1 MLVEFDEFNVKLLLF
16 FVYPLFRFVQDF
28 TYEAYIKEDKD
39 NNLFTTFRC
48 YLSFIFSI
56 VPYLIFRTKT
66 KRAKKENKIDLNN
79 IQKNIQDSEE
89 KKLNKEN
96 QIYSPEEEIKRK
108 KYIKIIIY
116 QSLLSVVGVFSF
128 FFGYYFKKKEY
139 SNAKYSFRPFVQI
152 ANFTALSYFLLKQK
166 IYKHHLISYGC
177 ITLMLLIIFIV
188 SFQYLQEILFS
199 ILYYFIS
206 ELIYGLYDVLI
217 KRYMNNY
224 YKTPYFIMFY
234 LGIVITI
241 LLLIY
246 DSIAY
251 FANPDIS
258 WIIIGFRD
266 NIKSVG
272 DFFLF
277 LLDLLFVYIWNLG
290 IWIII
295 YNFTPCH
302 YFIIDYFSEFIYFV
316 LKRFQKDD
324 PFYKSN
330 ITYSLIIICNIFIF
344 IFCLVFNEVIILNI
358 CGLDYNTKKRIAK
371 REKKESK
378 ISSFEI
384 EMLYS
389 PLADNTETED

>member
-1 MLVEFDEFNVKLLLF
+1 
-16 FVYPLFRFVQDF
+16 
-28 TYEAYIKEDKD
+28 
-39 NNLFTTFRC
+39 
-48 YLSFIFSI
+48 
-56 VPYLIFRTKT
+56 
-66 KRAKKENKIDLNN
+66 
-79 IQKNIQDSEE
+79 
-89 KKLNKEN
+89 
-96 QIYSPEEEIKRK
+96 
-108 KYIKIIIY
+108 
-116 QSLLSVVGVFSF
+116 
-128 FFGYYFKKKEY
+128 
-139 SNAKYSFRPFVQI
+139 
-152 ANFTALSYFLLKQK
+152 
-166 IYKHHLISYGC
+166 
-177 ITLMLLIIFIV
+177 MLLIIFIV